1 LLKVLSAQ
9 GVETVFIDGSW
20 QFVGPEE
27 VLTDEVCKL
36 LVEQKVELYE
46 LLAGTASNRQEMA
59 SGEELF
65 PDHGECWDV
74 CLQCGTEACI
84 YDDYGQAFC
93 GDSCYWAY
101 HYPCEDLLES
111 ACHIGEVS
119 CELDLASI
127 GGQSSTGFKQSLER
141 CFANAQ
147 AEDQRVIQRGAGDAG
162 DISVGSQGENLRWF
176 ESSAED
182 AEDAE
187 DFLSN
192 FQGKNKI
199 EYQEKKK
206 YRKKGGRVLRVL
218 RRAREV
224 ICHKPPFDWGPLLCR
239 PPSPP
244 SMAKDPSG

>member
-1 LLKVLSAQ
+1 MIFVLYLKYCIEKILIRIEIFRLLLY
-9 GVETVFIDGSW
+9 GYIG
-20 QFVGPEE
+20 
-27 VLTDEVCKL
+27 L
-36 LVEQKVELYE
+36 LVFAYLSCIRLV
-46 LLAGTASNRQEMA
+46 
-59 SGEELF
+59 
-65 PDHGECWDV
+65 GECGFI
-74 CLQCGTEACI
+74 LARNRGGLGH
-84 YDDYGQAFC
+84 DYGRAFC
-93 GDSCYWAY
+93 GDGCYWAY
-101 HYPCEDLLES
+101 HSPCDDLLES
-111 ACHIGEVS
+111 ACHIGEAS